1 MIYLNTDIIGRK
13 SPPRKE
19 RSSTDYH
26 SSIIKTLIF
35 MMQRAEF
42 YERAL
47 HVRTYFSS
55 LHQPD
60 MNQTLDLCKWL
71 QIYCTHKKNIN
82 LILKPNVVNNK
93 KEEKGK
99 RNIFSKTVISI
110 RIISYHAYF
119 VWGKKKKM
127 MKDCF
132 PDVCILT

>member
-1 MIYLNTDIIGRK
+1 MNTDIIGRK
-13 SPPRKE
+13 SPYRKI
-19 RSSTDYH
+19 RSTDYH
-26 SSIIKTLIF
+26 SSIIKTLVF
-35 MMQRAEF
+35 MMQRAEV

-71 QIYCTHKKNIN
+71 QIYCTHKKKH
-82 LILKPNVVNNK
+82 KPYLEAECCEQQK
-93 KEEKGK
+93 RREREK
-99 RNIFSKTVISI
+99 IFFSETVIGI

-119 VWGKKKKM
+119 VWGTKKKI

-132 PDVCILT
+132 PDICILT